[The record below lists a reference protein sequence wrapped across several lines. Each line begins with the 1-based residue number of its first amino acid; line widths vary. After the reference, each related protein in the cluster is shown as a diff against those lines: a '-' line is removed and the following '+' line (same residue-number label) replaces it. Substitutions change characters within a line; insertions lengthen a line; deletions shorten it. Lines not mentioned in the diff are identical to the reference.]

1 MVMLKKRLGGY
12 DRDSVDLEMRRRNK
26 REKELQEIIDKLQ
39 DEVENLTQQNTLLS
53 HRVTINEKTNEE
65 IARLA
70 LKEASELIDKA
81 KRNADMI
88 LKESLDYVRSLSGE
102 MEDFKAQ
109 AIQFR
114 ASVQQMSQDIIETI
128 DESEVFHLINEET
141 KKED

>member
-1 MVMLKKRLGGY
+1 MLKKRLGGY
-12 DRDSVDLEMRRRNK
+12 DRNSVDLEMRRRNK
-26 REKELQEIIDKLQ
+26 REEELQEIIDKLQ
-39 DEVENLTQQNTLLS
+39 HDIDNLTKQNALLS

-88 LKESLDYVRSLSGE
+88 LKESLEYVRTLSGE
-102 MEDFKAQ
+102 MDDFKAQ

-114 ASVQQMSQDIIETI
+114 ASVQEMSQNIIESI
-128 DESEVFHLINEET
+128 DESEVFHLIHED
-141 KKED
+141 KKES